1 MADQGMT
8 VFRLRR
14 LLSLMP
20 GLLLALNL
28 ICGGHLFLSRQA
40 EAMAQEPDTNLAV
53 PRDPAETAP
62 PATGANP
69 AAGSASASAAASEE
83 EASRQSAP
91 SMSLKQFMRAA
102 GAIGGAIIVLSLTMV
117 YFIVEHLLTLRRQ
130 SLIPPDLAKAVHDKL
145 TGRHLAEAQQLC
157 RDRPCLLGHVLLA
170 GLSVADL
177 GYQDVEKAMEDMAAE
192 QSARLLRRMEYL
204 QLIGTLAPMIG
215 LLGTVWGMIQAFME
229 FEAKANPAVSE
240 LAPGVYQALVTTV
253 IGLVVAVPAFT
264 AFTILRNRVDE
275 LVAEAALTAEHV
287 FVDFRRRERRG

>member
-8 VFRLRR
+8 VFTTRR
-14 LLSLMP
+14 LVSLMP
-20 GLLLALNL
+20 GLLLTLGL
-28 ICGGHLFLSRQA
+28 ICGRHLFPGGNMTV
-40 EAMAQEPDTNLAV
+40 MAQEPDTNLAV
-53 PRDPAETAP
+53 PADPVESAPPSSDASRAAETA
-62 PATGANP
+62 
-69 AAGSASASAAASEE
+69 SASVAAPAEDDE
-83 EASRQSAP
+83 QQSAP

-130 SLIPPDLAKAVHDKL
+130 SLIPPDLARAVHDKL